1 VRRCRTTN
9 GPVHAPPLIVTKLQ
23 APPTRKTDSL
33 YEDIDLPQESP
44 DKIIE
49 KLEVEIAKR
58 ESRRGDRV
66 ERMGKKLTSLV
77 RQKDNL
83 LKFYYAEAIQG
94 EEYREERERIAR
106 EAETLAQELEQENA
120 SLTRRER

>member
-1 VRRCRTTN
+1 
-9 GPVHAPPLIVTKLQ
+9 
-23 APPTRKTDSL
+23 
-33 YEDIDLPQESP
+33 
-44 DKIIE
+44 
-49 KLEVEIAKR
+49 
-58 ESRRGDRV
+58 
-66 ERMGKKLTSLV
+66 MGKKLTSLV